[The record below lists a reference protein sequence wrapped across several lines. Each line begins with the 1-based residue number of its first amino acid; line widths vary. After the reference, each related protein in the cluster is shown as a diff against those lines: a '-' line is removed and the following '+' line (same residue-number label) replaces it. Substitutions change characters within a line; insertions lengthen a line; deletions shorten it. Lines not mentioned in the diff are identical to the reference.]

1 MSSFRTIPIPVSAIV
16 TTATYRSGCCRL
28 HSGAALPP
36 ERTPRA
42 LRKLAAFHRRIWLMP
57 GAASVWDTKDAV
69 EKWLTRRA
77 TQVDES
83 TLDRLYLQVH
93 CTPLIFLDGMEEVD
107 VELGAQINLVG
118 RQLAPEA
125 GKTMGPE
132 SGCL

>member
-1 MSSFRTIPIPVSAIV
+1 M
-16 TTATYRSGCCRL
+16 
-28 HSGAALPP
+28 
-36 ERTPRA
+36 
-42 LRKLAAFHRRIWLMP
+42 
-57 GAASVWDTKDAV
+57 
-69 EKWLTRRA
+69 
-77 TQVDES
+77 
-83 TLDRLYLQVH
+83 DRLYLQVH